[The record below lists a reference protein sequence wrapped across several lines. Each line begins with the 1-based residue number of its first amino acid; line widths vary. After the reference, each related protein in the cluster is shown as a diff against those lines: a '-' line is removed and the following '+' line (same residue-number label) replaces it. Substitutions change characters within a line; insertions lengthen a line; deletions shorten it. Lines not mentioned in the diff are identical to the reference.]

1 MHTCI
6 DTASFEGALQ
16 QIITE
21 YDRNLCLKVRQLE
34 IFDHF
39 WKGGQD
45 IIVSL
50 PTGYGKSLVFHLCV
64 KLLCA
69 KQLGQ
74 PGTTITIVIS
84 PLNIIQMDQL
94 TKLRRHNISACRLDV
109 CGRATSNFVFEEE
122 EKVSH

>member
-6 DTASFEGALQ
+6 DTAAFEGALQ

-21 YDRNLCLKVRQLE
+21 YDRNLSLKVRQLE
-34 IFDHF
+34 IFDHL

-50 PTGYGKSLVFHLCV
+50 PTGCGKSLVFHLCG

-74 PGTTITIVIS
+74 PGTTIVIS
-84 PLNIIQMDQL
+84 PLNTIPKNQL
-94 TKLRRHNISACRLDV
+94 TRLRQHNIS
-109 CGRATSNFVFEEE
+109 
-122 EKVSH
+122 VSAGCLRKSYQ

>member
-1 MHTCI
+1 MHTC
-6 DTASFEGALQ
+6 DDMASFEVALQ

-34 IFDHF
+34 IFDHL
-39 WKGGQD
+39 WKRGRD
-45 IIVSL
+45 ITVSL

-84 PLNIIQMDQL
+84 PLNIIQKDQL
-94 TKLRRHNISACRLDV
+94 TKLRRHNISACRLEV
-109 CGRATSNFVFEEE
+109 CGRATSNVFLEEE
-122 EKVSH
+122 EKVRH

>member
-1 MHTCI
+1 MHTCV
-6 DTASFEGALQ
+6 DMSFEVALQ

-34 IFDHF
+34 IFDHL

-50 PTGYGKSLVFHLCV
+50 PTGYGKSLVFHLCG

-69 KQLGQ
+69 KLQLGQ
-74 PGTTITIVIS
+74 PGTTIVIS
-84 PLNIIQMDQL
+84 PLNIIQKDQL
-94 TKLRRHNISACRLDV
+94 TKLHQHNISACRLDV
-109 CGRATSNFVFEEE
+109 CGRATSNFFLEEE
-122 EKVSH
+122 EKVRH

>member
-1 MHTCI
+1 MHTCV
-6 DTASFEGALQ
+6 DMSFEVALQ

-34 IFDHF
+34 IFDHL

-50 PTGYGKSLVFHLCV
+50 PTGYGKSLVFHLCG

-69 KQLGQ
+69 KLQLGQ
-74 PGTTITIVIS
+74 PGT
-84 PLNIIQMDQL
+84 NNYCDQSDEHNSEGPADEA
-94 TKLRRHNISACRLDV
+94 TTAQHFCVSAGCLRKSYQ
-109 CGRATSNFVFEEE
+109 
-122 EKVSH
+122 

>member
-6 DTASFEGALQ
+6 DTASFEVALQ

-34 IFDHF
+34 IFDHL

-50 PTGYGKSLVFHLCV
+50 PTGYGKTLVFHLCG
-64 KLLCA
+64 KLLCP
-69 KQLGQ
+69 KPLGQ
-74 PGTTITIVIS
+74 PGTTIVIS
-84 PLNIIQMDQL
+84 PLNIIQIDQL
-94 TKLRRHNISACRLDV
+94 TKLRQHNISVCRLDV